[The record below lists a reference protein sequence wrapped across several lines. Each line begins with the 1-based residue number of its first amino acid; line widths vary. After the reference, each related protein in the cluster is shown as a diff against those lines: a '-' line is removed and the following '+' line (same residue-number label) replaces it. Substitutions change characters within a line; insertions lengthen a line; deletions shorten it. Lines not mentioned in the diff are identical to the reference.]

1 MPIVRK
7 TLKIVRVRDN
17 VPMPKFALPGDA
29 GFDLFVGER
38 VVLAPLERAAINTGY
53 KMEIPKGCVGIIY
66 EKSGLSF
73 KHGIITYGNVID
85 SGYRGEVR
93 VGVMNLGKEPY
104 VFEPGHKVA
113 QMIIHSYHEVNFRE
127 VTETELSTS
136 DRGDRGFGST
146 GK

>member
-1 MPIVRK
+1 MQK
-7 TLKIVRVRDN
+7 KLKIVRLSDK
-17 VPMPKFALPGDA
+17 VPVPKYAMPGDA

-38 VVLAPLERAAINTGY
+38 LELKPLQRAAINTGY
-53 KMEIPKGCVGIIY
+53 KMEIPPGHVGIIY

-93 VGVMNLGKEPY
+93 VGVMNLGAETY

-113 QMIIHSYHEVNFRE
+113 QMIIHSYEEVKFEE
-127 VTETELSTS
+127 VTTEDLSES
-136 DRGDRGFGST
+136 ERGARGFGST